1 MLFNYIKFSPSY
13 KFFHG
18 QWLCGGGLSLFH
30 SFAIFLLLLHLPPD
44 HPAVDADGHP
54 AVDADGHPVV
64 DADGHPPCIMV
75 GMLDKLT

>member
-1 MLFNYIKFSPSY
+1 MAVWWWSQPL
-13 KFFHG
+13 
-18 QWLCGGGLSLFH
+18 H

-75 GMLDKLT
+75 GMLDMKHFSSTSHLYKTENLS